1 MADAKDAAA
10 AAAVKE
16 AKAAEEAKEKKNG
29 VKEMGQPMSK
39 ARPQWL

>member
-1 MADAKDAAA
+1 VAAAKDAAA

-16 AKAAEEAKEKKNG
+16 AKAAEEAKVKKNG
-29 VKEMGQPMSK
+29 VKGMGQPMSK